1 MVRYLTGRRNK
12 SMNDILYSPWRLQ
25 YIISEKE
32 NQCIF
37 CVKPNS
43 KDDAKHLILYRTE
56 LSFVIMNLYPYNNG
70 HLMVVPYRHVA
81 RLSDLEMDEVNDLFQ
96 LVQTTEGILTRVYH
110 SDGFNI
116 GLNLG
121 KAAGAG
127 IDEHLHVHIVPRW
140 NGDCNFMH
148 SINGTRVIPEAF
160 EQAYA
165 KIKEE
170 FDKLPHEK

>member
-1 MVRYLTGRRNK
+1 
-12 SMNDILYSPWRLQ
+12 
-25 YIISEKE
+25 
-32 NQCIF
+32 
-37 CVKPNS
+37 
-43 KDDAKHLILYRTE
+43 
-56 LSFVIMNLYPYNNG
+56 
-70 HLMVVPYRHVA
+70 MVVPYRHVA
-81 RLSDLEMDEVNDLFQ
+81 RLSDLELDEINDLFQ